1 MYLKYLDAHRKIIE
15 KFILTRIS
23 CPIQAKETVRYTA
36 QTTAKAMQNGETA
49 KVRYE
54 TAPKKGTLMND
65 CPELLNHLK
74 KKVCMHLIPETAVKS
89 LILNAAIQ
97 QNIHSPSKMIK

>member
-1 MYLKYLDAHRKIIE
+1 MIKRPIHKVKIFHLNKSSKAVMYLKYLDAHRKIIE

-74 KKVCMHLIPETAVKS
+74 KKYVCT
-89 LILNAAIQ
+89 
-97 QNIHSPSKMIK
+97 